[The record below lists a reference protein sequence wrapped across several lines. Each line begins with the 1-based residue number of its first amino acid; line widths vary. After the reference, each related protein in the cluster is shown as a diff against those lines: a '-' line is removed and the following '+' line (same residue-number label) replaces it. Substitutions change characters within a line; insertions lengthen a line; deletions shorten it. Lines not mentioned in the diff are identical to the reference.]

1 LEQVTPKESMKNN
14 SAVLDEMDYTKKK
27 KEKVVYEKT

>member
-1 LEQVTPKESMKNN
+1 MKNN